1 MQDTNTTS
9 VIEALLE
16 IVDNGK
22 RGFAKAAEKLDE
34 DGNPTLAA
42 EMRELS
48 QQRLRM
54 SNELKAIATAEG
66 ARIEDDNEGTVPGAI
81 HRGYMELTDALTG
94 DDPHAVLAAA
104 EQGEDHAVSDFEKAL
119 GEDMPASVRSVIE
132 RQYGEV
138 RTAHDRV
145 RALRDQ
151 NE

>member
-16 IVDNGK
+16 TVDNGK